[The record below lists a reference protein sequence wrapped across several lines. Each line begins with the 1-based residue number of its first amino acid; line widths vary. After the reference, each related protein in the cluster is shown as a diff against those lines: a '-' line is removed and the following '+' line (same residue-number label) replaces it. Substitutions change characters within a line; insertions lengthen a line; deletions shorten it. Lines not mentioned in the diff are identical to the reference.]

1 MKAIFKK
8 EMNIYSNTVI
18 GTVFISVFMIAAT
31 IYFYMYN
38 IASESSSMLYL
49 FQDMDVIML
58 VLIPLLT
65 MRLMSEEKKNKT
77 DQLLLTAPVS
87 VPEIIL
93 GKYFA
98 AVAIFGAALL
108 ITLIFPAAIVIFG
121 KPAVG
126 VLVGSYIGFFLK
138 GCVYIAIGLFIS
150 SLTENQIVSAL
161 LMFLVMVL
169 FFIMDT
175 LASVF
180 PAIDPVISFISVNA
194 RVTEFYLG
202 SFNFEHIIYYLSMI
216 ALFLFY
222 SVKMVERRRYNK

>member
-87 VPEIIL
+87 VSEIIL

-126 VLVGSYIGFFLK
+126 ILVGSYIGFFLK

>member
-126 VLVGSYIGFFLK
+126 ILVGSYIGFFLK

-222 SVKMVERRRYNK
+222 SVKMVERRLYNK

>member
-161 LMFLVMVL
+161 LMFLIMVL

>member
-126 VLVGSYIGFFLK
+126 ILVGSYIGFFLK

>member
-126 VLVGSYIGFFLK
+126 ILVGSYIGFFLK
-138 GCVYIAIGLFIS
+138 GCVNIAIGLFIS

-175 LASVF
+175 LASIF

>member
-38 IASESSSMLYL
+38 IAAESSSMLYL
-49 FQDMDVIML
+49 FTDMDVIML

-65 MRLMSEEKKNKT
+65 MRLMSEEQKNKT

-87 VPEIIL
+87 VWEIIL

-98 AVAIFGAALL
+98 AVAIFGAAML
-108 ITLIFPAAIVIFG
+108 ITLVFPIAIMIFG

-126 VLVGSYIGFFLK
+126 VLVGSYVGFFLK
-138 GCVYIAIGLFIS
+138 GCVSIAIGLFIS
-150 SLTENQIVSAL
+150 SLTENQIISAL
-161 LMFLVMVL
+161 LMFLIMVL

-180 PAIDPVISFISVNA
+180 PAIAPVIGFISVNA

-202 SFNFEHIIYYLSMI
+202 SFNFEHIIYYLSVI

-222 SVKMVERRRYNK
+222 SVKRVERRRYNK

>member
-126 VLVGSYIGFFLK
+126 ILVGSYIVFFLK
-138 GCVYIAIGLFIS
+138 GFVYIAIGLFIS

>member
-87 VPEIIL
+87 VPEIIM

-98 AVAIFGAALL
+98 AVAIFGASLL

-150 SLTENQIVSAL
+150 SLTENQIISAL

-180 PAIDPVISFISVNA
+180 PAIAPVIDFISVNA

>member
-108 ITLIFPAAIVIFG
+108 ITLIFPVAIVIFG

-126 VLVGSYIGFFLK
+126 ILVGSYIGFFLK